1 MLQNDGKFVK
11 VLNRIADLVGLNL
24 LAILFCIPIV
34 TIGASI
40 TAVYGCI
47 FRIQEK
53 KEGYLI
59 KDFWKLFKASFR
71 SSTIIYLVG
80 VLVISMLYLDYHIFA
95 ADRTMNAL
103 QILVIAAGIIV
114 AEIFTYAFPMESY
127 FENTVKATVRNAVL
141 LGISNI
147 PYTLLMLGLNTLP
160 FFIISKIPIAFGIWF
175 LIGIS
180 GIAWINSFFLKKI
193 FQKPWGNVFA
203 DGCLQSIPLFV
214 LTVSSVS
221 QTII

>member
-1 MLQNDGKFVK
+1 MLQKDGKFVK

-24 LAILFCIPIV
+24 LAILFCIPII

-53 KEGYLI
+53 REGYLT
-59 KDFWKLFKASFR
+59 KDYWKLFKECFR

-80 VLVISMLYLDYHIFA
+80 VAVVAMLYLDYQIFA
-95 ADRTMNAL
+95 TDSRLDIL
-103 QILVIAAGIIV
+103 QVLVVAGGILV

-127 FENTVKATVRNAVL
+127 FENSLKATVKNALL

-147 PYTLLMLGLNTLP
+147 PYTLLMLGINVFP
-160 FFIISKIPIAFGIWF
+160 FFLVARIPVTFGIWF

-180 GIAWINSFFLKKI
+180 GVAWINSFFLKKI
-193 FQKPWGNVFA
+193 FSKVRIRK
-203 DGCLQSIPLFV
+203 DV
-214 LTVSSVS
+214 
-221 QTII
+221 

>member
-53 KEGYLI
+53 REGYLT
-59 KDFWKLFKASFR
+59 KDFWKLFKECFR

-80 VLVISMLYLDYHIFA
+80 VAVVAMLYLDYQIFA
-95 ADRTMNAL
+95 TDSRLDIL
-103 QILVIAAGIIV
+103 QVLVVAGGIVV

-127 FENTVKATVRNAVL
+127 FENSLKATVKNALL

-147 PYTLLMLGLNTLP
+147 PYTLLMLGINVFP
-160 FFIISKIPIAFGIWF
+160 FFLVARIPVTFGIWF

-180 GIAWINSFFLKKI
+180 GVAWINSFFLKKI
-193 FQKPWGNVFA
+193 FSKVRIRK
-203 DGCLQSIPLFV
+203 DV
-214 LTVSSVS
+214 
-221 QTII
+221 

>member
-1 MLQNDGKFVK
+1 MLQKDGKFVK

-24 LAILFCIPIV
+24 LAILFCIPII

-53 KEGYLI
+53 REGYLT
-59 KDFWKLFKASFR
+59 KDFGKLFKECFR

-80 VLVISMLYLDYHIFA
+80 VAVVAMLYLDYQIFA
-95 ADRTMNAL
+95 TDSRLDIL
-103 QILVIAAGIIV
+103 QVLVVAGGIVV

-127 FENTVKATVRNAVL
+127 FENSLKATVKNALL

-147 PYTLLMLGLNTLP
+147 PYTLLMLGINVFP
-160 FFIISKIPIAFGIWF
+160 FFLVARIPVTFGIWF

-180 GIAWINSFFLKKI
+180 GVAWINSFFLKKI
-193 FQKPWGNVFA
+193 FSKVRIRK
-203 DGCLQSIPLFV
+203 DV
-214 LTVSSVS
+214 
-221 QTII
+221 

>member
-24 LAILFCIPIV
+24 LAILFCIPII

-53 KEGYLI
+53 REGYLT
-59 KDFWKLFKASFR
+59 KDFWKLFKECFR

-80 VLVISMLYLDYHIFA
+80 VAVVAMLYLDYQIFA
-95 ADRTMNAL
+95 TDSRLDIL
-103 QILVIAAGIIV
+103 QVLVVAGGIVV

-127 FENTVKATVRNAVL
+127 FENSLKATVKNALL

-147 PYTLLMLGLNTLP
+147 PYTLLMLGINVFP
-160 FFIISKIPIAFGIWF
+160 FFLVARIPVTFGIWF

-180 GIAWINSFFLKKI
+180 GVAWINSFFLKKI
-193 FQKPWGNVFA
+193 FSKVRIRK
-203 DGCLQSIPLFV
+203 DV
-214 LTVSSVS
+214 
-221 QTII
+221 

>member
-1 MLQNDGKFVK
+1 MLQKDGKFVK

-24 LAILFCIPIV
+24 LAILFCIPII

-53 KEGYLI
+53 REGYLT
-59 KDFWKLFKASFR
+59 KDFWKLFKECFR

-80 VLVISMLYLDYHIFA
+80 VAGVAMLYLDYQIFA
-95 ADRTMNAL
+95 TDSRLDIL
-103 QILVIAAGIIV
+103 QVLVVAGGILV

-127 FENTVKATVRNAVL
+127 FENSLKATVKNALL

-147 PYTLLMLGLNTLP
+147 PYTLLMLGINVFP
-160 FFIISKIPIAFGIWF
+160 FFLVARIPVTFGIWF

-180 GIAWINSFFLKKI
+180 GVAWINSFFLKKI
-193 FQKPWGNVFA
+193 FSKVRIRK
-203 DGCLQSIPLFV
+203 DV
-214 LTVSSVS
+214 
-221 QTII
+221 

>member
-1 MLQNDGKFVK
+1 MLQKDGKFVK

-24 LAILFCIPIV
+24 LAILFCIPII

-53 KEGYLI
+53 REGYLT
-59 KDFWKLFKASFR
+59 KDFWKLFKECFR

-80 VLVISMLYLDYHIFA
+80 VAVVAMLYLDYQIFA
-95 ADRTMNAL
+95 TDSRLDIL
-103 QILVIAAGIIV
+103 QVLVVAGGILV
-114 AEIFTYAFPMESY
+114 AEIFTYAFPIESY
-127 FENTVKATVRNAVL
+127 FENSLKATVKNALL

-147 PYTLLMLGLNTLP
+147 PYTLLMLGINVFP
-160 FFIISKIPIAFGIWF
+160 FFLVARIPVTFGIWF

-180 GIAWINSFFLKKI
+180 GVAWINSFFLKKI
-193 FQKPWGNVFA
+193 FSKVRIRK
-203 DGCLQSIPLFV
+203 DV
-214 LTVSSVS
+214 
-221 QTII
+221 

>member
-1 MLQNDGKFVK
+1 MLQKDGKFVK

-24 LAILFCIPIV
+24 LAILFCIPII

-53 KEGYLI
+53 REGYLT
-59 KDFWKLFKASFR
+59 KDFWNLFKECFR

-80 VLVISMLYLDYHIFA
+80 VAVVAMLYLDYQIFA
-95 ADRTMNAL
+95 TDSRLDIL
-103 QILVIAAGIIV
+103 QVLVVAGGILV

-127 FENTVKATVRNAVL
+127 FENSLKATVKNALL

-147 PYTLLMLGLNTLP
+147 PYTLLMLGINVFP
-160 FFIISKIPIAFGIWF
+160 FFLVARIPVTFGIWF

-180 GIAWINSFFLKKI
+180 GVAWINSFFLKKI
-193 FQKPWGNVFA
+193 FSKVRIRK
-203 DGCLQSIPLFV
+203 DV
-214 LTVSSVS
+214 
-221 QTII
+221 

>member
-1 MLQNDGKFVK
+1 MLQKDGKFVK
-11 VLNRIADLVGLNL
+11 VLNRISDLVGLNL
-24 LAILFCIPIV
+24 LAILFCIPII

-53 KEGYLI
+53 REGYLT
-59 KDFWKLFKASFR
+59 KDFWKLFKECFR

-80 VLVISMLYLDYHIFA
+80 VAVVAMLYLDYQIFA
-95 ADRTMNAL
+95 TDSRLDIL
-103 QILVIAAGIIV
+103 QVLVVAGGILV

-127 FENTVKATVRNAVL
+127 FENSLKATVKNALL

-147 PYTLLMLGLNTLP
+147 PYTLLMLGINVFP
-160 FFIISKIPIAFGIWF
+160 FFLVARIPVTFGIWF

-180 GIAWINSFFLKKI
+180 GVAWINSFFLKKI
-193 FQKPWGNVFA
+193 FSKVRIRK
-203 DGCLQSIPLFV
+203 DV
-214 LTVSSVS
+214 
-221 QTII
+221 

>member
-1 MLQNDGKFVK
+1 MLQKDGKFVK

-24 LAILFCIPIV
+24 LAILFCIPII

-53 KEGYLI
+53 REGYLT
-59 KDFWKLFKASFR
+59 KDFWKLFKECFR

-80 VLVISMLYLDYHIFA
+80 VAVVAMLYLDYQIFA
-95 ADRTMNAL
+95 KDSRQDIFHVLVVAGG
-103 QILVIAAGIIV
+103 ILV

-127 FENTVKATVRNAVL
+127 FENSLKATVKNALL

-147 PYTLLMLGLNTLP
+147 PYTLLMLGINVFP
-160 FFIISKIPIAFGIWF
+160 FFLVARIPVTFGIWF

-180 GIAWINSFFLKKI
+180 GVAWINSFFLKKI
-193 FQKPWGNVFA
+193 FSKVRIRK
-203 DGCLQSIPLFV
+203 DV
-214 LTVSSVS
+214 
-221 QTII
+221 

>member
-80 VLVISMLYLDYHIFA
+80 VLVIAMLYLDIIFL
-95 ADRTMNAL
+95 L
-103 QILVIAAGIIV
+103 QT
-114 AEIFTYAFPMESY
+114 E
-127 FENTVKATVRNAVL
+127 R
-141 LGISNI
+141 
-147 PYTLLMLGLNTLP
+147 
-160 FFIISKIPIAFGIWF
+160 
-175 LIGIS
+175 
-180 GIAWINSFFLKKI
+180 
-193 FQKPWGNVFA
+193 
-203 DGCLQSIPLFV
+203 
-214 LTVSSVS
+214 
-221 QTII
+221 

>member
-1 MLQNDGKFVK
+1 MLQKDGKFVK

-24 LAILFCIPIV
+24 LAILFCIPII

-53 KEGYLI
+53 REGYLT
-59 KDFWKLFKASFR
+59 KDFWKLFKECFR

-80 VLVISMLYLDYHIFA
+80 VAVVAMLYLDYQIFA
-95 ADRTMNAL
+95 TDSRLDIL
-103 QILVIAAGIIV
+103 QVLVVAGGILV

-127 FENTVKATVRNAVL
+127 FENSLKATVKNALL

-147 PYTLLMLGLNTLP
+147 PYTLLMLGINVFP
-160 FFIISKIPIAFGIWF
+160 FFLVARIPVTFGILF

-180 GIAWINSFFLKKI
+180 GVAWINSFFLKKI
-193 FQKPWGNVFA
+193 FSKVRIRK
-203 DGCLQSIPLFV
+203 DV
-214 LTVSSVS
+214 
-221 QTII
+221 

>member
-1 MLQNDGKFVK
+1 MLQKDGKFVK

-24 LAILFCIPIV
+24 LAILFCIPII

-53 KEGYLI
+53 REGYLT
-59 KDFWKLFKASFR
+59 KDFWKLFKECFR

-80 VLVISMLYLDYHIFA
+80 VAVVAMLYLDYQIFA
-95 ADRTMNAL
+95 TDSRLDIL
-103 QILVIAAGIIV
+103 QVLVVAGGILV

-127 FENTVKATVRNAVL
+127 FENSLKATVKNALL

-147 PYTLLMLGLNTLP
+147 PYTLLMLGINVFP
-160 FFIISKIPIAFGIWF
+160 FFLVARIPVTFGIWF

-180 GIAWINSFFLKKI
+180 GVAWINRF
-193 FQKPWGNVFA
+193 FQKSGYERMYN
-203 DGCLQSIPLFV
+203 
-214 LTVSSVS
+214 T
-221 QTII
+221 

>member
-1 MLQNDGKFVK
+1 MLQKDGKFVK

-24 LAILFCIPIV
+24 LAILFCIPII

-53 KEGYLI
+53 REGYLT
-59 KDFWKLFKASFR
+59 KDFWKLFKECFR

-80 VLVISMLYLDYHIFA
+80 VAVVAMLYLDYQIFA
-95 ADRTMNAL
+95 TDSRLDIL
-103 QILVIAAGIIV
+103 QVRVVAGGILV

-127 FENTVKATVRNAVL
+127 FENSLKATVKNALL

-147 PYTLLMLGLNTLP
+147 PYTLLMLGINVFP
-160 FFIISKIPIAFGIWF
+160 FFLVARIPVTFGIWF

-180 GIAWINSFFLKKI
+180 GVAWINSFFLKKI
-193 FQKPWGNVFA
+193 FSKVRIRK
-203 DGCLQSIPLFV
+203 DV
-214 LTVSSVS
+214 
-221 QTII
+221 

>member
-24 LAILFCIPIV
+24 LAILFCIPII

-53 KEGYLI
+53 REGYLT
-59 KDFWKLFKASFR
+59 KDFWKLFKECFR

-80 VLVISMLYLDYHIFA
+80 VAVVAMLYLDYQIFA
-95 ADRTMNAL
+95 TDSRLDIL
-103 QILVIAAGIIV
+103 QVLVVAGGILV

-127 FENTVKATVRNAVL
+127 FENSLKATVKNALL

-147 PYTLLMLGLNTLP
+147 PYTLLMLGINVFP
-160 FFIISKIPIAFGIWF
+160 FFLVARIPVTFGIWF

-180 GIAWINSFFLKKI
+180 GVAWINSFFLKKI
-193 FQKPWGNVFA
+193 FSKVRIRK
-203 DGCLQSIPLFV
+203 DV
-214 LTVSSVS
+214 
-221 QTII
+221 

>member
-1 MLQNDGKFVK
+1 MLQKDGKFVK

-24 LAILFCIPIV
+24 LAILFCIPII

-53 KEGYLI
+53 REGYLT
-59 KDFWKLFKASFR
+59 KDFWKLFKECFR

-80 VLVISMLYLDYHIFA
+80 VAVVAMLYLDYQIFA
-95 ADRTMNAL
+95 TDSRLDIL
-103 QILVIAAGIIV
+103 QVLVVAGGILV

-127 FENTVKATVRNAVL
+127 FENSLQATVKNALL

-147 PYTLLMLGLNTLP
+147 PYTLLMLGINVFP
-160 FFIISKIPIAFGIWF
+160 FFLVARIPVTFGIWF

-180 GIAWINSFFLKKI
+180 GVAWINSFFLKKI
-193 FQKPWGNVFA
+193 FSKVRIRK
-203 DGCLQSIPLFV
+203 DV
-214 LTVSSVS
+214 
-221 QTII
+221 

>member
-1 MLQNDGKFVK
+1 MLQKDGKFVK

-24 LAILFCIPIV
+24 LAILFCIPII

-53 KEGYLI
+53 REGYLT
-59 KDFWKLFKASFR
+59 KDFWKLFKECFR

-80 VLVISMLYLDYHIFA
+80 VAVVAMLYLDYQIFA
-95 ADRTMNAL
+95 TNSRLDIL
-103 QILVIAAGIIV
+103 QVLVVAGGILV

-127 FENTVKATVRNAVL
+127 FENSLKATVKNALL

-147 PYTLLMLGLNTLP
+147 PYMLLMLGINVFP
-160 FFIISKIPIAFGIWF
+160 FFLVARIPVTFGIWF

-180 GIAWINSFFLKKI
+180 GVAWINSFFLKKI
-193 FQKPWGNVFA
+193 FSKVRIRK
-203 DGCLQSIPLFV
+203 DV
-214 LTVSSVS
+214 
-221 QTII
+221 

>member
-1 MLQNDGKFVK
+1 MD
-11 VLNRIADLVGLNL
+11 A
-24 LAILFCIPIV
+24 
-34 TIGASI
+34 
-40 TAVYGCI
+40 I

-80 VLVISMLYLDYHIFA
+80 VLVIAMLYLDYHIFA
-95 ADRTMNAL
+95 ADRMMNAL
-103 QILVIAAGIIV
+103 QILVICSLGSYV

-160 FFIISKIPIAFGIWF
+160 FFIFQKSNCIWY
-175 LIGIS
+175 LVS
-180 GIAWINSFFLKKI
+180 DRYLRNCMDQQFFLKEDFSKC
-193 FQKPWGNVFA
+193 KNTK
-203 DGCLQSIPLFV
+203 GCVIDDETAV
-214 LTVSSVS
+214 YM
-221 QTII
+221 

>member
-1 MLQNDGKFVK
+1 MLQKDGKFVK

-24 LAILFCIPIV
+24 LAILFCIPII

-53 KEGYLI
+53 REGYLT
-59 KDFWKLFKASFR
+59 KDFWKLFKECFR

-80 VLVISMLYLDYHIFA
+80 AAVVAMLYLDYQIFA
-95 ADRTMNAL
+95 TDSRLDIL
-103 QILVIAAGIIV
+103 QVLVVAGGILV

-127 FENTVKATVRNAVL
+127 FENSLKATVKNALL

-147 PYTLLMLGLNTLP
+147 PYTLLMLGINVFP
-160 FFIISKIPIAFGIWF
+160 FFLVAKIPVTFGIWF

-180 GIAWINSFFLKKI
+180 VGAWINSFFLKKI
-193 FQKPWGNVFA
+193 FSKVRIRK
-203 DGCLQSIPLFV
+203 DV
-214 LTVSSVS
+214 
-221 QTII
+221 

>member
-1 MLQNDGKFVK
+1 MLQKDGKFVK

-24 LAILFCIPIV
+24 LAILFCIPII

-53 KEGYLI
+53 REGYLT
-59 KDFWKLFKASFR
+59 KDFWKLFKECFR

-80 VLVISMLYLDYHIFA
+80 VAVVAMLYLDYQIFA
-95 ADRTMNAL
+95 TDSRLDIL
-103 QILVIAAGIIV
+103 QVLVVAGGILV

-127 FENTVKATVRNAVL
+127 FENRLKATVKNALL

-147 PYTLLMLGLNTLP
+147 PYTLLMLGINVFP
-160 FFIISKIPIAFGIWF
+160 FFLVARIPVTFGVWF

-180 GIAWINSFFLKKI
+180 GVAWINSFFLKKI
-193 FQKPWGNVFA
+193 FSKVRIRK
-203 DGCLQSIPLFV
+203 DV
-214 LTVSSVS
+214 
-221 QTII
+221 

>member
-71 SSTIIYLVG
+71 SSTIIYLLWFHLANIIFLA
-80 VLVISMLYLDYHIFA
+80 VLVLP
-95 ADRTMNAL
+95 AL
-103 QILVIAAGIIV
+103 V
-114 AEIFTYAFPMESY
+114 M
-127 FENTVKATVRNAVL
+127 R
-141 LGISNI
+141 
-147 PYTLLMLGLNTLP
+147 
-160 FFIISKIPIAFGIWF
+160 
-175 LIGIS
+175 
-180 GIAWINSFFLKKI
+180 
-193 FQKPWGNVFA
+193 
-203 DGCLQSIPLFV
+203 
-214 LTVSSVS
+214 
-221 QTII
+221 

>member
-1 MLQNDGKFVK
+1 MLQKDGKFVK
-11 VLNRIADLVGLNL
+11 VLNQIADLVGLNL
-24 LAILFCIPIV
+24 LAILFCIPII

-53 KEGYLI
+53 REGYLT
-59 KDFWKLFKASFR
+59 KDFWKLFKECFR

-80 VLVISMLYLDYHIFA
+80 VAVVAMLYLDYQIFA
-95 ADRTMNAL
+95 TDSRLDIL
-103 QILVIAAGIIV
+103 QVLVVAGGIVV

-127 FENTVKATVRNAVL
+127 FENSLKATVKNALL

-147 PYTLLMLGLNTLP
+147 PYTLLMLGINVFP
-160 FFIISKIPIAFGIWF
+160 FFLVARIPVTFGIWF

-180 GIAWINSFFLKKI
+180 GVAWINSFFLKKI
-193 FQKPWGNVFA
+193 FSKVRIRK
-203 DGCLQSIPLFV
+203 DV
-214 LTVSSVS
+214 
-221 QTII
+221 

>member
-1 MLQNDGKFVK
+1 MLQNDGKFAK

-53 KEGYLI
+53 REGYLV
-59 KDFWKLFKASFR
+59 KDFWKLFKESFR
-71 SSTIIYLVG
+71 SATIIYLVG
-80 VLVISMLYLDYHIFA
+80 TLVAAMLYLDYQIFA
-95 ADRTMNAL
+95 TDGTMNVL
-103 QILVIAAGIIV
+103 QILVIAVGIIV

-127 FENTVKATVRNAVL
+127 FENTVKATVKNSVL
-141 LGISNI
+141 LGISNV
-147 PYTLLMLGLNTLP
+147 PYTLLMLILNILP
-160 FFIISKIPIAFGIWF
+160 LFIITKFPIAFGIWF

-193 FQKPWGNVFA
+193 FQKVK
-203 DGCLQSIPLFV
+203 IRKEV
-214 LTVSSVS
+214 
-221 QTII
+221 

>member
-1 MLQNDGKFVK
+1 MLQKDGKFVK

-24 LAILFCIPIV
+24 LAILFCIPII

-47 FRIQEK
+47 FRLQEK
-53 KEGYLI
+53 REGYLT
-59 KDFWKLFKASFR
+59 KDFWKLFKECFR

-80 VLVISMLYLDYHIFA
+80 VAVVAMLYLDYQIFA
-95 ADRTMNAL
+95 TDSRLDIL
-103 QILVIAAGIIV
+103 QVLVVAGGILV

-127 FENTVKATVRNAVL
+127 FENSLKATVKNALL

-147 PYTLLMLGLNTLP
+147 PYTLLMLGINVFP
-160 FFIISKIPIAFGIWF
+160 FFLIARIPVTFGIWF

-180 GIAWINSFFLKKI
+180 GVAWINSFFLKKI
-193 FQKPWGNVFA
+193 FSKVKIRK
-203 DGCLQSIPLFV
+203 DV
-214 LTVSSVS
+214 
-221 QTII
+221 

>member
-1 MLQNDGKFVK
+1 MLQKDGKFVK

-24 LAILFCIPIV
+24 LAILFCIPII

-53 KEGYLI
+53 REGYLT
-59 KDFWKLFKASFR
+59 KDFWKLFKECFR

-80 VLVISMLYLDYHIFA
+80 AAVVAMLYLDYQIF
-95 ADRTMNAL
+95 DTDSRLDIL
-103 QILVIAAGIIV
+103 QVLVVAGGILV

-127 FENTVKATVRNAVL
+127 FENSLKATVKNALL

-147 PYTLLMLGLNTLP
+147 PYTLLMLGINVFP
-160 FFIISKIPIAFGIWF
+160 FFLVAKIPVTFGIWF

-180 GIAWINSFFLKKI
+180 GGAWINSFFLKKI
-193 FQKPWGNVFA
+193 FSKVRIRK
-203 DGCLQSIPLFV
+203 DV
-214 LTVSSVS
+214 
-221 QTII
+221 

>member
-1 MLQNDGKFVK
+1 MLQKDGKFVK

-24 LAILFCIPIV
+24 LAILFCIPII

-53 KEGYLI
+53 REGYLT
-59 KDFWKLFKASFR
+59 KDFWKLFKECFR

-80 VLVISMLYLDYHIFA
+80 VAVVAMLYLDYQIFA
-95 ADRTMNAL
+95 TDSRLDIL
-103 QILVIAAGIIV
+103 QVLVVAGGILV

-127 FENTVKATVRNAVL
+127 FENSLKATVKNALL

-147 PYTLLMLGLNTLP
+147 PYTLLMLGINVFP
-160 FFIISKIPIAFGIWF
+160 FFLVARIPVTFGIWF
-175 LIGIS
+175 FFFFSLV
-180 GIAWINSFFLKKI
+180 AWINSFFLKKI
-193 FQKPWGNVFA
+193 FSKVRIRK
-203 DGCLQSIPLFV
+203 DV
-214 LTVSSVS
+214 
-221 QTII
+221 

>member
-1 MLQNDGKFVK
+1 MLQKDGKFVK

-24 LAILFCIPIV
+24 LAILFCIPII

-53 KEGYLI
+53 REGYLT
-59 KDFWKLFKASFR
+59 KDFWKLFKECFR

-80 VLVISMLYLDYHIFA
+80 VAVVAMLYLDYQIFA
-95 ADRTMNAL
+95 TDSRLDIL
-103 QILVIAAGIIV
+103 QVLVVAGGILV

-127 FENTVKATVRNAVL
+127 FENRLKATVKNALL

-147 PYTLLMLGLNTLP
+147 PYTLLMLGINVFP
-160 FFIISKIPIAFGIWF
+160 FFLVARIPITFGIWF

-193 FQKPWGNVFA
+193 FSKVRIRK
-203 DGCLQSIPLFV
+203 DV
-214 LTVSSVS
+214 
-221 QTII
+221 

>member
-1 MLQNDGKFVK
+1 M
-11 VLNRIADLVGLNL
+11 IA
-24 LAILFCIPIV
+24 
-34 TIGASI
+34 
-40 TAVYGCI
+40 
-47 FRIQEK
+47 
-53 KEGYLI
+53 
-59 KDFWKLFKASFR
+59 
-71 SSTIIYLVG
+71 
-80 VLVISMLYLDYHIFA
+80 MLYLDYHIFA
-95 ADRTMNAL
+95 ADGTMNAL

-193 FQKPWGNVFA
+193 FQNVKIRK
-203 DGCLQSIPLFV
+203 DV
-214 LTVSSVS
+214 
-221 QTII
+221 

>member
-1 MLQNDGKFVK
+1 MLQKDGKFVK

-24 LAILFCIPIV
+24 LAILFCIPII

-53 KEGYLI
+53 REGYLT
-59 KDFWKLFKASFR
+59 KDFWKLFKECFR

-80 VLVISMLYLDYHIFA
+80 VAVVAMLYLDYQIFA
-95 ADRTMNAL
+95 TDSRLDIL
-103 QILVIAAGIIV
+103 QVLVVAGGIVV
-114 AEIFTYAFPMESY
+114 AEIFTYAVPMESY
-127 FENTVKATVRNAVL
+127 FENSLKATVKNALL

-147 PYTLLMLGLNTLP
+147 PYTLLMLGINVFP
-160 FFIISKIPIAFGIWF
+160 FFLVARIPVTFGIWF

-180 GIAWINSFFLKKI
+180 GVAWINSFFLKKI
-193 FQKPWGNVFA
+193 FSKVRIRK
-203 DGCLQSIPLFV
+203 DV
-214 LTVSSVS
+214 
-221 QTII
+221 

>member
-1 MLQNDGKFVK
+1 MLQKDGKFVK

-24 LAILFCIPIV
+24 LAILFCIPII

-40 TAVYGCI
+40 TAVYGSI

-53 KEGYLI
+53 REGYLT
-59 KDFWKLFKASFR
+59 KDFWKLFKECFR

-80 VLVISMLYLDYHIFA
+80 VAVVAMLYLDYQIFA
-95 ADRTMNAL
+95 TDSRLDIL
-103 QILVIAAGIIV
+103 QVLVVAGGILV

-127 FENTVKATVRNAVL
+127 FENSLKATVKNALL

-147 PYTLLMLGLNTLP
+147 PYTLLMLGINVFP
-160 FFIISKIPIAFGIWF
+160 FFLVARIPVTFGIWF

-180 GIAWINSFFLKKI
+180 GVAWINSFFLKKI
-193 FQKPWGNVFA
+193 FSKVRIRK
-203 DGCLQSIPLFV
+203 DV
-214 LTVSSVS
+214 
-221 QTII
+221 

>member
-1 MLQNDGKFVK
+1 MLQKDGKFVK

-24 LAILFCIPIV
+24 LAILFCIPII
-34 TIGASI
+34 TIGACI

-53 KEGYLI
+53 REGYLT
-59 KDFWKLFKASFR
+59 KDFWKLFKECFR

-80 VLVISMLYLDYHIFA
+80 VAVVAMLYLDYQIFA
-95 ADRTMNAL
+95 TDSRLDIL
-103 QILVIAAGIIV
+103 QVLVVAGGILV

-127 FENTVKATVRNAVL
+127 FENSLKATVKNALL

-147 PYTLLMLGLNTLP
+147 PYTLLMLGINVFP
-160 FFIISKIPIAFGIWF
+160 FFLVARIPVTFGIWF

-180 GIAWINSFFLKKI
+180 GVAWINSFFLKKI
-193 FQKPWGNVFA
+193 FSKVRIRK
-203 DGCLQSIPLFV
+203 DV
-214 LTVSSVS
+214 
-221 QTII
+221 

>member
-1 MLQNDGKFVK
+1 MLQKDGKFVK

-24 LAILFCIPIV
+24 LAILFCIPII

-53 KEGYLI
+53 REGYLT
-59 KDFWKLFKASFR
+59 KDFWKLFKECFR

-80 VLVISMLYLDYHIFA
+80 VAVVAMLYLDYQIFA
-95 ADRTMNAL
+95 TDSRLDIL
-103 QILVIAAGIIV
+103 QVLVVAGGILV

-127 FENTVKATVRNAVL
+127 FENSLKATVKNALL

-147 PYTLLMLGLNTLP
+147 PYTLLMLCINVFP
-160 FFIISKIPIAFGIWF
+160 FFLVARIPVTFGIWF

-180 GIAWINSFFLKKI
+180 GVAWINSFFLKKI
-193 FQKPWGNVFA
+193 FSKVRIRK
-203 DGCLQSIPLFV
+203 DV
-214 LTVSSVS
+214 
-221 QTII
+221 

>member
-1 MLQNDGKFVK
+1 MLQKDGKFVK

-24 LAILFCIPIV
+24 LAILFCIPII

-53 KEGYLI
+53 REGYLT
-59 KDFWKLFKASFR
+59 KDFWKLFKECFR

-80 VLVISMLYLDYHIFA
+80 VAVVAMLYLDYQIFA
-95 ADRTMNAL
+95 TDSRLDIL
-103 QILVIAAGIIV
+103 QVLVVAGGILV

-127 FENTVKATVRNAVL
+127 FENRRKATVKNALVR
-141 LGISNI
+141 GISNI
-147 PYTLLMLGLNTLP
+147 PYTLLMLGINVFP
-160 FFIISKIPIAFGIWF
+160 FFLVARIPVTFGIWF

-180 GIAWINSFFLKKI
+180 GVAWINSFFLKKI
-193 FQKPWGNVFA
+193 FSKVRIRK
-203 DGCLQSIPLFV
+203 DV
-214 LTVSSVS
+214 
-221 QTII
+221 

>member
-1 MLQNDGKFVK
+1 MLQKDGKFVK

-24 LAILFCIPIV
+24 LAILFCIPII

-53 KEGYLI
+53 REGYLT
-59 KDFWKLFKASFR
+59 KDFWKLFKECFR

-80 VLVISMLYLDYHIFA
+80 VAVVAMLYLDYQIFA
-95 ADRTMNAL
+95 TDSRLDIL
-103 QILVIAAGIIV
+103 QVLVVAGGILV
-114 AEIFTYAFPMESY
+114 AEIFTYAFPMETY
-127 FENTVKATVRNAVL
+127 FENSLKATVKNALL

-147 PYTLLMLGLNTLP
+147 PYTLLMLGINVFP
-160 FFIISKIPIAFGIWF
+160 FFLVARIPVTFGIWF

-180 GIAWINSFFLKKI
+180 GVAWINSFFLKKI
-193 FQKPWGNVFA
+193 FSKVRIRK
-203 DGCLQSIPLFV
+203 DV
-214 LTVSSVS
+214 
-221 QTII
+221 

>member
-1 MLQNDGKFVK
+1 MLQKDGKFVK

-24 LAILFCIPIV
+24 LAILFCIPII

-53 KEGYLI
+53 REGYLT
-59 KDFWKLFKASFR
+59 KDFWKLFKECFR

-80 VLVISMLYLDYHIFA
+80 VAVVAMLYLDYQIFA
-95 ADRTMNAL
+95 TDSRLDIL
-103 QILVIAAGIIV
+103 QVLVVAGGILV

-127 FENTVKATVRNAVL
+127 FENSLKASVKNALL

-147 PYTLLMLGLNTLP
+147 PYTLLMLGINVFP
-160 FFIISKIPIAFGIWF
+160 FFLVARIPVTFGIWF

-180 GIAWINSFFLKKI
+180 GVAWINSFFLKKI
-193 FQKPWGNVFA
+193 FSKVRIRK
-203 DGCLQSIPLFV
+203 DV
-214 LTVSSVS
+214 
-221 QTII
+221 

>member
-1 MLQNDGKFVK
+1 MLQKDGKFVK

-24 LAILFCIPIV
+24 LAILFCIPII

-53 KEGYLI
+53 REGYLT
-59 KDFWKLFKASFR
+59 KDFWKLFKECFR

-80 VLVISMLYLDYHIFA
+80 VAVVAMLYLDYQIFA
-95 ADRTMNAL
+95 TDSRLDIL
-103 QILVIAAGIIV
+103 QVLVVAGGILV

-127 FENTVKATVRNAVL
+127 FENSLKATVKNALL

-147 PYTLLMLGLNTLP
+147 PYTLLMLGINVFP
-160 FFIISKIPIAFGIWF
+160 FFLVARIPVTFGIWF

-180 GIAWINSFFLKKI
+180 GVAWINSFFLKKI
-193 FQKPWGNVFA
+193 FSKVRLRK
-203 DGCLQSIPLFV
+203 DV
-214 LTVSSVS
+214 
-221 QTII
+221 

>member
-1 MLQNDGKFVK
+1 MLQKDGKFVK
-11 VLNRIADLVGLNL
+11 LLNRIADLDGLNL
-24 LAILFCIPIV
+24 LAILFCIPII

-53 KEGYLI
+53 REGYLT
-59 KDFWKLFKASFR
+59 KDFWKLFKECFR

-80 VLVISMLYLDYHIFA
+80 VAVVAMLYLDYQIFA
-95 ADRTMNAL
+95 TDSRLDIL
-103 QILVIAAGIIV
+103 QVLVVAGGILV

-127 FENTVKATVRNAVL
+127 FENSLKATVKNALL

-147 PYTLLMLGLNTLP
+147 PYTLLMLGINVFP
-160 FFIISKIPIAFGIWF
+160 FFLVARIPVTFGIWF

-180 GIAWINSFFLKKI
+180 GVAWINSFFLKKI
-193 FQKPWGNVFA
+193 FSKVRIRK
-203 DGCLQSIPLFV
+203 DV
-214 LTVSSVS
+214 
-221 QTII
+221 